1 MIRLQIEGS
10 GQSREER
17 FEGNELTLGRASDN
31 DVVLTDPGV
40 SLRHAR
46 LWRNG
51 DALYVED
58 LWGTYGTRLRDQLL
72 MNAWA
77 ELKPGDPVGI
87 GPFQIRATLQPGDAT
102 LAAPAQPRPM
112 LIVETPDGRFTYPIE
127 HDEVTIGRADSND
140 LTVRVGT
147 VSSHHAVVRRV
158 GDRFEIVDLN
168 SRNGTAMD
176 GRRIDEALL
185 KDGAKF
191 QLADAV
197 TVTFRF

>member
-17 FEGNELTLGRASDN
+17 FEGNELTLGRAPDN

-112 LIVETPDGRFTYPIE
+112 LIV
-127 HDEVTIGRADSND
+127 
-140 LTVRVGT
+140 
-147 VSSHHAVVRRV
+147 
-158 GDRFEIVDLN
+158 
-168 SRNGTAMD
+168 
-176 GRRIDEALL
+176 
-185 KDGAKF
+185 
-191 QLADAV
+191 
-197 TVTFRF
+197 